1 MFSTPYGEFPSR
13 RRYNER
19 GAQAFS
25 PRGPHSMNHLP
36 TILTTAAILAS
47 VVSSRAKADLVVE
60 SWRLASVIHD
70 FAPGAPDVQEFV
82 TFETVENPFQDSHSV
97 TLGSSNTSSAYDI
110 SWLVHEAQFNI
121 TTSQYLRE
129 LDGDTSASGRIY
141 LTPSVDSLVTFSGNW
156 QYAWPSA
163 ALGNTHVSVQLGD
176 LDEEIS
182 VLSVTGS
189 GGNVGVGPPFGS
201 FTLSDSGFLLANH
214 NYLLFYTAQV
224 RHIDPTP
231 PGTFGE
237 ASGDFHFTITPIP
250 EPAAALLL
258 ALPILAIRSRRR
270 GLR

>member
-1 MFSTPYGEFPSR
+1 MK
-13 RRYNER
+13 
-19 GAQAFS
+19 
-25 PRGPHSMNHLP
+25 HLP

-47 VVSSRAKADLVVE
+47 TATARVKADLIVNDWIFGTGISDYANSLYPSEFSSVV
-60 SWRLASVIHD
+60 
-70 FAPGAPDVQEFV
+70 Q
-82 TFETVENPFQDSHSV
+82 NPFNSTHSV
-97 TLGSSNTSSAYDI
+97 TLGLSSATASYDFA
-110 SWLVHEAQFNI
+110 WLLDDAHFDI
-121 TTSQYLRE
+121 TTSHHLAQ
-129 LDGDTSASGRIY
+129 LDGQTGTSGRIY

-224 RHIDPTP
+224 RHFDPTP

-237 ASGDFHFTITPIP
+237 ASGEFHFTITPIP

-258 ALPILAIRSRRR
+258 ALPFLAIRSRR
-270 GLR
+270 LRSLPSRRPTAQKNSSLFDPCSP